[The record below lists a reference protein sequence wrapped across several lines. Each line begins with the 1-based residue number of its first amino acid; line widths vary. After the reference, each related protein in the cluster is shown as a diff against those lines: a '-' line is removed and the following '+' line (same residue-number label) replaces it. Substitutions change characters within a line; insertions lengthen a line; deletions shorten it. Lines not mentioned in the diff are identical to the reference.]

1 VDKKQMKTILAIFT
15 AVAVLG
21 LIWMIIFSPFSAEPQ
36 DGVPAGIVT
45 EATRWD
51 SDDPAIWIHPQ
62 DPGQSLIIGTDKHR
76 EGGLYAFDLQGKI
89 VRTVTGLQGPN
100 NVDVAYGFPLQDH
113 GVDIAVVTER
123 LQQRLRIFQLP
134 DLAALDD
141 GGLIVFDGD
150 RTRAPMGVALY
161 KRPKDQAM
169 FVFVGGKS
177 GPRQGYI
184 AQYRLQATS
193 ENKITMQLVRQF
205 GAYSGKKEIEAI
217 AVDAELGYV
226 YYSDETVGVRKYHA
240 DPDAA
245 NANTEL
251 ALFATDGFTGDH
263 EGIAIFKKA
272 DGTGYILV
280 SDQQANSIRL
290 YSREGTAASPHEHRF
305 AKSVRIAARETD
317 GIEVTSQSLSA
328 AFPNGMLVAMSN
340 GKVFHYYALPAIAGK
355 IPL

>member
-1 VDKKQMKTILAIFT
+1 MKLILALLT
-15 AVAVLG
+15 ALSLLG
-21 LIWMIIFSPFSAEPQ
+21 LLWMILFSPFSAAPQ
-36 DGVPAGIVT
+36 DGVQAAIVS
-45 EATRWD
+45 EATPWD
-51 SDDPAIWIHPQ
+51 TDDPAIWIHPQ

-76 EGGLYAFDLQGKI
+76 DGGLYAFDLNGKI

-123 LQQRLRIFQLP
+123 LQQRIRIFQLP
-134 DLAALDD
+134 ELAELDE

-150 RTRAPMGVALY
+150 RKRAPMGVALY
-161 KRPKDQAM
+161 KRPTDQAM

-193 ENKITMQLVRQF
+193 GNMVTMQLVRQF
-205 GAYSGKKEIEAI
+205 GSYSGKKEIEAI

-245 NANTEL
+245 DANAEL
-251 ALFATDGFTGDH
+251 ALFASDGFARDH
-263 EGIAIFKKA
+263 EGIAIYKKTH
-272 DGTGYILV
+272 GTGYILV

-290 YSREGTAASPHEHRF
+290 YCREGTAASPHEHRF
-305 AKSVRIAARETD
+305 VKTIRIAAQETD
-317 GIEVTSQSLSA
+317 GLEVTSQSLA
-328 AFPNGMLVAMSN
+328 PAFPNGLLVAMSN
-340 GKVFHYYALPAIAGK
+340 GKVFHFYAWPDIAGK
-355 IPL
+355 DL